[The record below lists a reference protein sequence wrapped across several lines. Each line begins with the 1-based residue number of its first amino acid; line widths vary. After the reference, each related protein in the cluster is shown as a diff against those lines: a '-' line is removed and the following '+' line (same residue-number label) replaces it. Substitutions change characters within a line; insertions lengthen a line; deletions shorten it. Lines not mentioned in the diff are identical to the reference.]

1 MTLDMIR
8 WRIILGLSGL
18 LAGLVV
24 ASVVGVTS
32 LATLRRSLSTE
43 IGRLRESSEIGNGLV
58 TAVFDEIR
66 AAEQYLGERRQQTS
80 DLFQTAVDSAF
91 NYQKR
96 LDGVPG
102 LTEADRI
109 TVNRIKQLQSAIHVD
124 YSLAHA
130 DLDIG
135 RTRAAQGLVV
145 SARPEVTELTRLVRD
160 LSTRQSEKAAA
171 VGQRLAALARERESL
186 LRLLLLA
193 TAIDGAVVGAS
204 AVPVAGGPG
213 VRLACAGNT
222 LLDVREVV
230 RTTGTEVTQLAEQSS
245 AIDDFV
251 DLIKRISSQ
260 TNLLALNAAI
270 EAARAGEH
278 GGGFAV
284 VAEEVRQLADESA
297 RAAEDVT
304 RTTGSIR
311 EQMEDVT
318 ATMAAGQAKVRG
330 IESVEEG
337 AAHGLAEIATAIEL
351 VEQAAARVRV
361 TAQANRETTTHAQ
374 GW

>member
-1 MTLDMIR
+1 MTLDTIR

-80 DLFQTAVDSAF
+80 DQFQTAVDSAF

-96 LDGVPG
+96 LDGLPG

-135 RTRAAQGLVV
+135 RTREAQGLVV

-171 VGQRLAALARERESL
+171 VGPR
-186 LRLLLLA
+186 
-193 TAIDGAVVGAS
+193 TAGAG
-204 AVPVAGGPG
+204 
-213 VRLACAGNT
+213 R
-222 LLDVREVV
+222 R
-230 RTTGTEVTQLAEQSS
+230 
-245 AIDDFV
+245 
-251 DLIKRISSQ
+251 
-260 TNLLALNAAI
+260 
-270 EAARAGEH
+270 
-278 GGGFAV
+278 GGGRVLRAF
-284 VAEEVRQLADESA
+284 VAPAPL
-297 RAAEDVT
+297 
-304 RTTGSIR
+304 G
-311 EQMEDVT
+311 
-318 ATMAAGQAKVRG
+318 AGR
-330 IESVEEG
+330 
-337 AAHGLAEIATAIEL
+337 
-351 VEQAAARVRV
+351 
-361 TAQANRETTTHAQ
+361 
-374 GW
+374 

>member
-1 MTLDMIR
+1 MTLDTIR

-80 DLFQTAVDSAF
+80 DQFQTAVDSAF
-91 NYQKR
+91 DYQKR
-96 LDGVPG
+96 LDGLPG

-145 SARPEVTELTRLVRD
+145 SARPEVTELTRLVRG

-171 VGQRLAALARERESL
+171 GRPRPGAPGAEGRDVALLVFVAPALVGR
-186 LRLLLLA
+186 
-193 TAIDGAVVGAS
+193 
-204 AVPVAGGPG
+204 GGRP
-213 VRLACAGNT
+213 
-222 LLDVREVV
+222 
-230 RTTGTEVTQLAEQSS
+230 
-245 AIDDFV
+245 
-251 DLIKRISSQ
+251 
-260 TNLLALNAAI
+260 
-270 EAARAGEH
+270 
-278 GGGFAV
+278 
-284 VAEEVRQLADESA
+284 
-297 RAAEDVT
+297 
-304 RTTGSIR
+304 
-311 EQMEDVT
+311 
-318 ATMAAGQAKVRG
+318 
-330 IESVEEG
+330 
-337 AAHGLAEIATAIEL
+337 
-351 VEQAAARVRV
+351 
-361 TAQANRETTTHAQ
+361 
-374 GW
+374 

>member
-1 MTLDMIR
+1 MTLDTIR

-80 DLFQTAVDSAF
+80 DQFQTAVDSAF
-91 NYQKR
+91 DYQKR
-96 LDGVPG
+96 LDGLPG

-145 SARPEVTELTRLVRD
+145 SARPEVTELTRLARD

-171 VGQRLAALARERESL
+171 VRPRLAALARGRGNA
-186 LRLLLLA
+186 LLA
-193 TAIDGAVVGAS
+193 AFISPGLRW
-204 AVPVAGGPG
+204 AG
-213 VRLACAGNT
+213 R
-222 LLDVREVV
+222 
-230 RTTGTEVTQLAEQSS
+230 
-245 AIDDFV
+245 
-251 DLIKRISSQ
+251 
-260 TNLLALNAAI
+260 
-270 EAARAGEH
+270 AAR
-278 GGGFAV
+278 FPPP
-284 VAEEVRQLADESA
+284 
-297 RAAEDVT
+297 
-304 RTTGSIR
+304 
-311 EQMEDVT
+311 
-318 ATMAAGQAKVRG
+318 
-330 IESVEEG
+330 
-337 AAHGLAEIATAIEL
+337 
-351 VEQAAARVRV
+351 
-361 TAQANRETTTHAQ
+361 
-374 GW
+374 